1 VAITDGEAAPSE
13 AAPSEAAP
21 TLAEVARLANVSVAS
36 ASRAL
41 NGIKTQPETLEQV
54 LAAAAR
60 VGYVPNASARSLRSK
75 RTGQVA
81 FSIPD
86 VANPVYTAML
96 RANQAV
102 ARERGYRLVLH
113 STGADAA
120 EELAILRDLRRR
132 FVDGLILVPIN
143 VTPEH
148 VEELSRAS
156 APVVVIGRRPAEVP
170 VDVVEVDSRRGAA
183 LAVKHLH
190 AHGRRRI
197 GFVNGPVKTT
207 PGHARR
213 LGYLDALRATDLP
226 RDDALVEPA
235 DDFTLDAG
243 LEATLRLLARARPD
257 ALLCANDLLAIGA
270 IAALRSA
277 GYEVPADVAVAG
289 MDNSELGAMAWPAL
303 TSVDIGSAERA
314 HRAASMLF
322 DRIDDPER
330 TPERVLV
337 APKLVVRASSAQ
349 PRKVSARKG
358 SRA

>member
-1 VAITDGEAAPSE
+1 MTTSDGKAAPTD
-13 AAPSEAAP
+13 AAP
-21 TLAEVARLANVSVAS
+21 TLTEVARLANVSVAS

-41 NGIKTQPETLEQV
+41 NGIKTQPGTLEQV

-75 RTGQVA
+75 RTGQIA

-86 VANPVYTAML
+86 VANPVYTSML
-96 RANQAV
+96 RAIQAV
-102 ARERGYRLVLH
+102 AREGGYRLVLH

-156 APVVVIGRRPAEVP
+156 APVVVIGRMPAEVP
-170 VDVVEVDSRRGAA
+170 VDLVEVDSRRGAA

-213 LGYLDALRATDLP
+213 LGYFDALRAAALP

-235 DDFTLDAG
+235 EDFTLDGG
-243 LEATLRLLARARPD
+243 LDATLRLLARARPD
-257 ALLCANDLLAIGA
+257 ALLCANDLLALGA
-270 IAALRSA
+270 MAALRSA
-277 GYEVPADVAVAG
+277 GYEVPTDVAVVG
-289 MDNSELGAMAWPAL
+289 MDNSELGAIAWPAL
-303 TSVDIGSAERA
+303 TSVDLGSSERA
-314 HRAASMLF
+314 RRAASLLF
-322 DRIDDPER
+322 DRIEGLERAPER
-330 TPERVLV
+330 ILV

-349 PRKVSARKG
+349 ARRASARKG
-358 SRA
+358 RRA

>member
-1 VAITDGEAAPSE
+1 MTISDDEAAS
-13 AAPSEAAP
+13 SEAAP

-41 NGIKTQPETLEQV
+41 NGIRTQPETLEQV

-86 VANPVYTAML
+86 VANPVYTSML
-96 RANQAV
+96 RAIQAV

-156 APVVVIGRRPAEVP
+156 APVVVIGRIPAEVP

-197 GFVNGPVKTT
+197 GFVNGPVTTT

-213 LGYLDALRATDLP
+213 LGYLDALRATELA
-226 RDDALVEPA
+226 RDDALVETA
-235 DDFTLDAG
+235 EDFTLDAG
-243 LEATLRLLARARPD
+243 NAATLRLLARTRPD
-257 ALLCANDLLAIGA
+257 ALLCANDLLALGA
-270 IAALRSA
+270 IGALRSA
-277 GYEVPADVAVAG
+277 GYEVPADVAVVG
-289 MDNSELGAMAWPAL
+289 MDNSDLGAVAWPTL
-303 TSVDIGSAERA
+303 TSVDIGSTERGR
-314 HRAASMLF
+314 RAAALLF
-322 DRIDDPER
+322 DRIEHPDRPTER
-330 TPERVLV
+330 LLV
-337 APKLVVRASSAQ
+337 EAQLVVRASSAQ
-349 PRKVSARKG
+349 ARKG
-358 SRA
+358 SRR

>member
-1 VAITDGEAAPSE
+1 MTSSDGEPV
-13 AAPSEAAP
+13 PSEAAP

-75 RTGQVA
+75 RTGQIA
-81 FSIPD
+81 FSMPD

-96 RANQAV
+96 RAIQGV
-102 ARERGYRLVLH
+102 ARERSYRLVLH

-156 APVVVIGRRPAEVP
+156 APVVVIGRIPAEVP

-197 GFVNGPVKTT
+197 GFVNGPVRTT

-226 RDDALVEPA
+226 RDDVLVESA
-235 DDFTLDAG
+235 EDFTLDAG
-243 LEATLRLLARARPD
+243 HAATLRLLARTRPD
-257 ALLCANDLLAIGA
+257 ALLCANDLLAMGA
-270 IAALRSA
+270 IGALRSA
-277 GYEVPADVAVAG
+277 GYEVPADVAVVG
-289 MDNSELGAMAWPAL
+289 MDNSDLGAIAWPTL
-303 TSVDIGSAERA
+303 TSVDLGSHERA
-314 HRAASMLF
+314 RCAVSLLL
-322 DRIDDPER
+322 DRIAQPDRPPER
-330 TPERVLV
+330 IRV
-337 APKLVVRASSAQ
+337 APQLVVRASSAQ
-349 PRKVSARKG
+349 ARKG
-358 SRA
+358 RSR

>member
-1 VAITDGEAAPSE
+1 MTTSDGDAGSNG
-13 AAPSEAAP
+13 AAP

-81 FSIPD
+81 FSMPD
-86 VANPVYTAML
+86 VANPAYTSML
-96 RANQAV
+96 RAIQGV

-148 VEELSRAS
+148 AEELSRAS
-156 APVVVIGRRPAEVP
+156 APVVVIGRLPAEVP

-213 LGYLDALRATDLP
+213 LGYLDALRAVGLQ
-226 RDDALVEPA
+226 RDDALVETA
-235 DDFTLDAG
+235 EDFTLDAG
-243 LEATLRLLARARPD
+243 HEATLRLLARARPD
-257 ALLCANDLLAIGA
+257 ALLCANDLLALGA
-270 IAALRSA
+270 IGALRST
-277 GYEVPADVAVAG
+277 GCEVPADVAVVG
-289 MDNSELGAMAWPAL
+289 MDNSDLGAIAWPAL
-303 TSVDIGSAERA
+303 TSVDLGTSERA
-314 HRAASMLF
+314 RRAASLLL
-322 DRIDDPER
+322 DRIEDPDRAPER
-330 TPERVLV
+330 IRV
-337 APKLVVRASSAQ
+337 APKLVVRASSA
-349 PRKVSARKG
+349 RARKG
-358 SRA
+358 RRP